1 MNQAMKLGQ
10 LIKYNVRN
18 TFLQISCRKVDYFQ
32 TSFYFL
38 KTLDKVK
45 QVVDTL
51 ALIYF
56 GGLRL
61 GHAIKKTL

>member
-32 TSFYFL
+32 TSFL